1 MTPRTSDAN
10 AAEQEDR
17 ESRDQGR
24 LDNKSPHLT
33 VHVGRVAR
41 SMKEMEME
49 EQQQRTPWISRMNKY
64 PNGVKDED
72 EIQLPSWDNGV
83 PNPGLAMWQG
93 PASTLT
99 LASRLRQIR
108 TLRTINPRIL
118 KFDFPMSWKYKSF
131 SRMPTTTSR
140 ASKNL
145 PQSISGSKRGKPL
158 HRF

>member
-72 EIQLPSWDNGV
+72 EIQLPSWDI
-83 PNPGLAMWQG
+83 AQG
-93 PASTLT
+93 REPVKMGSLT
-99 LASRLRQIR
+99 Q
-108 TLRTINPRIL
+108 
-118 KFDFPMSWKYKSF
+118 
-131 SRMPTTTSR
+131 
-140 ASKNL
+140 
-145 PQSISGSKRGKPL
+145 G
-158 HRF
+158 